1 MRALFLTLIIVV
13 FALILAVATGFLHL
27 NQTQEAKSPTI
38 GLSNSGVT
46 TTGGQAPSFQVET
59 GSVSVGS
66 ERKDVTLPKVAVPV
80 PTIKVNRPTDAPVP
94 TAQPVANN
102 AQ

>member
-1 MRALFLTLIIVV
+1 MRAIFLTLIIVV
-13 FALILAVATGFLHL
+13 FALILAVASGFVHL
-27 NQTQEAKSPTI
+27 NQTVDARAPSVS
-38 GLSNSGVT
+38 LSNGGVT

-80 PTIKVNRPTDAPVP
+80 PTLKVNRPADAQAQ
-94 TAQPVANN
+94 AQPATPN